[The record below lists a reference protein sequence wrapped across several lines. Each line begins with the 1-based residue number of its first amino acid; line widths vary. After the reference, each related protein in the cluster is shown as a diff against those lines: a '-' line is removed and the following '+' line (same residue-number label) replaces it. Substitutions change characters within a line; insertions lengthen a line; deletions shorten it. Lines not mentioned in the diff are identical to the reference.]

1 MDNPNLIVN
10 KQGVMMFA
18 EEDRVVATKGIELG
32 EMVVTGISSGGF
44 YIHVK
49 VDGMTL
55 TYPAQD
61 LKKA

>member
-1 MDNPNLIVN
+1 
-10 KQGVMMFA
+10 MFSI
-18 EEDRVVATKGIELG
+18 DDVVVATKGIELG
-32 EMVVTGISSGGF
+32 EMTVTGISAGGF
-44 YIHVK
+44 YIHVT